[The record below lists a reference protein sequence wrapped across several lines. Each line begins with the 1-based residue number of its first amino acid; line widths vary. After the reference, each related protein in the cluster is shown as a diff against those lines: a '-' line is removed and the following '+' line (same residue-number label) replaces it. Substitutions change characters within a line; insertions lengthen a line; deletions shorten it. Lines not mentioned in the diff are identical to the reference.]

1 MRSATWARMAL
12 IWLGRAAT
20 SIQPRF
26 RSQDDA
32 VLGDAPLDDLVAA
45 VANIADE
52 LGAGRAELALD
63 RRFAADAADHLAAVA
78 SRCAPA
84 DAVGFEKHDGTP
96 ALGHRQCRRDARE
109 AAADDAHVGLD
120 RAFERRMARPVIGG
134 RGVVRSYV
142 ILSLHVAPS
151 TLSAPLSRHRGH
163 QNVSSTDGMALS
175 PAQRRRP
182 GGALGL
188 RVPPSASRNTR
199 RSIRRA

>member
-1 MRSATWARMAL
+1 MRSATWARMAR

-20 SIQPRF
+20 SIQPCF

-52 LGAGRAELALD
+52 LGTGRAELALD

-84 DAVGFEKHDGTP
+84 DAVGFEKHDGTA

-142 ILSLHVAPS
+142 ILSLHERTISLHPS
-151 TLSAPLSRHRGH
+151 QAQILREVTSHSLHGRPPRRPSRAKSDIFVLHW
-163 QNVSSTDGMALS
+163 MAGSS
-175 PAQRRRP
+175 PA
-182 GGALGL
+182 
-188 RVPPSASRNTR
+188 
-199 RSIRRA
+199 IE